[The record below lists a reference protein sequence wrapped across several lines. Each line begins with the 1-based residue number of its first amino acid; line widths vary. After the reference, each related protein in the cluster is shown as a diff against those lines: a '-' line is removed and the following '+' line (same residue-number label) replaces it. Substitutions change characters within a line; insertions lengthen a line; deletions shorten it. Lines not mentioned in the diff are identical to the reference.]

1 MDKEIII
8 GTRGSKLALIYA
20 QKVKDQLIKLANISD
35 EQIKLKKIVTKG
47 DQVQDKRLSEIGG
60 KGLFSKNIEIIIKY

>member
-35 EQIKLKKIVTKG
+35 EQIKLKK
-47 DQVQDKRLSEIGG
+47 L
-60 KGLFSKNIEIIIKY
+60 

>member
-35 EQIKLKKIVTKG
+35 EQIKFCLLYTSPSPR
-47 DQVQDKRLSEIGG
+47 DS
-60 KGLFSKNIEIIIKY
+60 